1 MNEFLNRVVEPELMN
16 GIKQAEAY
24 AAADF
29 SSADSA
35 LISWLARKFP
45 EGIGPLL
52 IDLGCGPGNISEL
65 AAKQWPK
72 ITVKGIDGAEQMIAL
87 ANKRK
92 KLLPQQI
99 MERIE
104 YKVLNLCD
112 QDQISLFKNA
122 LEVEKAV
129 SDVSVISN
137 SLLHH
142 LHDPQHHWNAMKLLA
157 TTGNAIIVNDLCRPA
172 NNIEYEKLV
181 NTECVHMEPILR
193 QDYCAS
199 LKAAFSIEEVKQQLI
214 EADLNYLSIVQRSIK
229 YISVF
234 GRLR

>member
-16 GIKQAEAY
+16 GIEQAEAY

-35 LISWLARKFP
+35 FISWVAQKFP

-65 AAKQWPK
+65 AAKQWPNM
-72 ITVKGIDGAEQMIAL
+72 IVKGVDGAEQMIAL

-92 KLLPQQI
+92 KLLPQPI

-104 YKVLNLCD
+104 YKVLKLCD
-112 QDQISLFKNA
+112 QDQIDLLKKTLA
-122 LEVEKAV
+122 VKKAI
-129 SDVSVISN
+129 SDISIVSN

-142 LHDPQHHWNAMKLLA
+142 LHDPQHHWNAIKSLA
-157 TTGNAIIVNDLCRPA
+157 TPGGAIVVNDLCRPA

-181 NTECVHMEPILR
+181 DSEAVNMVPILK

-199 LKAAFSIEEVKQQLI
+199 LKAAFRMEEVKQQLI
-214 EADLNYLSIVQRSIK
+214 EADLNYLSIVQRSVK
-229 YISVF
+229 YMSVL

>member
-1 MNEFLNRVVEPELMN
+1 MDESLNRVVEPELMN
-16 GIKQAEAY
+16 GIEQAEAY

-29 SSADSA
+29 SSADSS
-35 LISWLARKFP
+35 LMSWVAQEFP

-65 AAKQWPK
+65 AVKQWPNM
-72 ITVKGIDGAEQMIAL
+72 IVKGVDGAEQMIAL

-92 KLLPQQI
+92 KLLPQPI
-99 MERIE
+99 LERIE

-112 QDQISLFKNA
+112 QDQINLLKKTLA
-122 LEVEKAV
+122 AHKAV
-129 SDVSVISN
+129 SDISVVSN

-142 LHDPQHHWNAMKLLA
+142 LHDPQHHWNAIKSLA
-157 TTGNAIIVNDLCRPA
+157 TPGSAIVVNDLCRPV

-181 NTECVHMEPILR
+181 DAEVVHMDSVLR

-199 LKAAFSIEEVKQQLI
+199 LKAAFTMEEVKQQLI
-214 EADLNYLSIVQRSIK
+214 EADLNYLSIVQRSVK
-229 YISVF
+229 YISVL